1 MVSSKTPAK
10 KQQKIDF
17 KKIKRKLGRNLPPPK
32 NATNTEI
39 KSKAI
44 IIREQSVAADKDGF
58 ATSHKNSTL
67 QELLRRITH
76 PNAKVRKNAL
86 LGIQDIFKSHP
97 AELQSNKYTIVTCL
111 KGRIC
116 DDDKQVRTAFYKLF
130 QTHIFPFCKEG
141 DNQRIMVSLLMP
153 FIFLAMA
160 DSLIDVRLMAFEFMH
175 LVVEYYP
182 PTFSLYAE
190 KILENYKDIIIQI
203 NHFYV
208 QDKINLRVVLSGLTH
223 CLSLLPCDES
233 DTKSHKEQETL
244 LAYEQDGEKE
254 SVRFAHV
261 SGRLNE
267 TVGALIDC
275 FQDFIPLLHA
285 PQGLNAQSL
294 IDCVQHIFCS
304 IRYAIKLFIRM
315 HTERQASYEEEVIL
329 DQDIASRLSKKLLGS
344 FPLNPGNNLSQ
355 RNDESYF
362 ILNSMLTEIF
372 WKFLEFVENTLLG
385 KVIFII
391 VLSYVCIAFSIS
403 CWPNKLPPLL
413 NQLGDKHPVSS
424 QVVLKLLLDLGRVA
438 FLKKVSPTC
447 EGDVIKFFNPYQ
459 GEGDVPDGGPFVSL
473 PREVQELALCFLY
486 YFTIDN
492 FSSPLLR
499 AIVSC
504 CLYEQLEPDVLY
516 RILGILHDSYGDGY
530 IPITDH
536 FIFFI
541 TLIARFRV
549 VRGGFY
555 SVIESEERRETTF
568 KELTKLV
575 CSYLSTMGDRFIVLQ
590 IIEKVCV
597 EQITLKPALDN
608 GCGILK
614 MICKFDSKPTRLS
627 QSSVTV
633 LSLKFSINEFLPGYC
648 PNIIHF
654 SFNYLRFDTSPLFFL
669 PVYTEDKDKPYSLQ
683 PCFYYLEPCIS
694 LFDRSSKLTEEV
706 LKRMR
711 LIVGENT
718 KAMME
723 SSVQQDRESSRNSL
737 HLIQCIVSVIL
748 LMDKYDKDR
757 TLISPYKSEIDLI
770 LQNVIT
776 LQSSSLTV
784 EGKHMM
790 KSAGER
796 LRMAANSLVSCA
808 TLTME

>member
-1 MVSSKTPAK
+1 MV
-10 KQQKIDF
+10 
-17 KKIKRKLGRNLPPPK
+17 L
-32 NATNTEI
+32 
-39 KSKAI
+39 
-44 IIREQSVAADKDGF
+44 
-58 ATSHKNSTL
+58 
-67 QELLRRITH
+67 
-76 PNAKVRKNAL
+76 
-86 LGIQDIFKSHP
+86 
-97 AELQSNKYTIVTCL
+97 
-111 KGRIC
+111 
-116 DDDKQVRTAFYKLF
+116 
-130 QTHIFPFCKEG
+130 
-141 DNQRIMVSLLMP
+141 LLMP

-233 DTKSHKEQETL
+233 DTKSHKEIHLDVSFDLQQETL

-372 WKFLEFVENTLLG
+372 LEVSGWSHLPCDLSNRFLEFVENTLLG
-385 KVIFII
+385 KIP
-391 VLSYVCIAFSIS
+391 SSIS

-504 CLYEQLEPDVLY
+504 CLCAYLTFISFPE
-516 RILGILHDSYGDGY
+516 DS
-530 IPITDH
+530 
-536 FIFFI
+536 
-541 TLIARFRV
+541 TL
-549 VRGGFY
+549 
-555 SVIESEERRETTF
+555 
-568 KELTKLV
+568 
-575 CSYLSTMGDRFIVLQ
+575 
-590 IIEKVCV
+590 
-597 EQITLKPALDN
+597 
-608 GCGILK
+608 
-614 MICKFDSKPTRLS
+614 
-627 QSSVTV
+627 
-633 LSLKFSINEFLPGYC
+633 
-648 PNIIHF
+648 
-654 SFNYLRFDTSPLFFL
+654 
-669 PVYTEDKDKPYSLQ
+669 
-683 PCFYYLEPCIS
+683 
-694 LFDRSSKLTEEV
+694 
-706 LKRMR
+706 
-711 LIVGENT
+711 
-718 KAMME
+718 
-723 SSVQQDRESSRNSL
+723 
-737 HLIQCIVSVIL
+737 
-748 LMDKYDKDR
+748 
-757 TLISPYKSEIDLI
+757 
-770 LQNVIT
+770 
-776 LQSSSLTV
+776 
-784 EGKHMM
+784 
-790 KSAGER
+790 
-796 LRMAANSLVSCA
+796 
-808 TLTME
+808 